1 MNHQPQAEFVDL
13 YRAGLKNAADIM
25 KASLESAERLQH
37 EQLAA
42 IRGALESQSR
52 AIGELTEAKSI
63 DQLMALQQ
71 QLAGAQFE
79 RVMGYWSNLCQ
90 LAGQNQ
96 MAAITQAQAQMAQA
110 RDWFNETYALTARA
124 TEEAAR
130 LAGATASMAASN
142 AVVRQ
147 QKQQERRT
155 A

>member
-1 MNHQPQAEFVDL
+1 MNPPQAEFLDL

-42 IRGALESQSR
+42 IRDTLESQSR
-52 AIGELTEAKSI
+52 AMSELTEAKSI

-96 MAAITQAQAQMAQA
+96 VAAITQAQAQMAQA

-130 LAGATASMAASN
+130 LASAT

-147 QKQQERRT
+147 PRQERPQERRT